1 MKRNKFQIKIL
12 LLIILLILTKIFIIN
27 PIENK
32 KELLEIEKYQ
42 ISEDMK
48 KVEQYKKETEILKDS
63 NKNSK
68 KCNKKDDLIY
78 IQNMIGEFVDLK
90 SIENSFLVNDK
101 GDEESIISLDF
112 IGTYKD
118 IFKVIDRF
126 KEEKISNEIKSI
138 KISKVDN
145 NTDNNKIETK
155 KDKKGNIIEDIKEI
169 KKEKE
174 EENKKNNTVK
184 FECILEISR

>member
-27 PIENK
+27 PIEKK
-32 KELLEIEKYQ
+32 KELLETEKYQ

-68 KCNKKDDLIY
+68 KYNKKDDLIY

>member
-27 PIENK
+27 PIEKK
-32 KELLEIEKYQ
+32 KELLETEKYQ

-63 NKNSK
+63 NKNIK
-68 KCNKKDDLIY
+68 KCNEKDDLIY

-101 GDEESIISLDF
+101 GNEESIISLDF

>member
-27 PIENK
+27 PIEKK
-32 KELLEIEKYQ
+32 KELLETEKYQ

>member
-32 KELLEIEKYQ
+32 KELLETEKYQ

-68 KCNKKDDLIY
+68 KYNKKDDLIY